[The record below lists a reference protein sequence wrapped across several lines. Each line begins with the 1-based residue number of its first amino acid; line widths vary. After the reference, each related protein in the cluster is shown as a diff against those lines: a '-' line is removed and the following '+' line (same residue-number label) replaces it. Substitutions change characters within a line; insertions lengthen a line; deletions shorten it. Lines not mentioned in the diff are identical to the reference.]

1 MVGVLTK
8 IAMPVCNILAGALV
22 GIMVVSN
29 PARSADPGTWPV
41 HGKLLG
47 KNGNKSEDMSG
58 IACARPQGFPHD
70 CLVIDDN
77 VQAAQFVTL
86 KDGEIIAGETI
97 RLIDNNFNGKDL
109 ELDGEGVAYAGGF
122 YYVIGSHGYP
132 RDSEHRLDPERD
144 ADKITA
150 RIAASSQIVRF
161 RSDGSSATSSVERT
175 AKLHP
180 IIAQVSALSPHL
192 DRRLDENGVT
202 IEGIAVRSGRILAGF
217 RGPSLDNGRAAVLSV
232 PIDSVFGNE
241 APVDK
246 RLFEL
251 PLGEGRGVRDLA
263 VFNDGVLVLA
273 GPTASGPGPY
283 AIYWWNGESEDVK
296 LLKDLADVVGA
307 NRERKAEGLL
317 PLDESASGLRVLILF
332 DSEKEGAPVAVMIP
346 RP

>member
-8 IAMPVCNILAGALV
+8 IAMPVCNILAAALV
-22 GIMVVSN
+22 GMMVVSN

-58 IACARPQGFPHD
+58 IACARPQGFPRD

-122 YYVIGSHGYP
+122 YYVIVSHGYP
-132 RDSEHRLDPERD
+132 RDSEHRLDLERD

-180 IIAQVSALSPHL
+180 IIAQVSALSPYL
-192 DRRLDENGVT
+192 DRRLDEDGVT

-232 PIDSVFGNE
+232 AIDSVFGNE
-241 APVDK
+241 APLTNAFSSCPSAK
-246 RLFEL
+246 AGASAILQYSMMASLCLRARL
-251 PLGEGRGVRDLA
+251 RA
-263 VFNDGVLVLA
+263 VPAPMPSIG
-273 GPTASGPGPY
+273 GTAR
-283 AIYWWNGESEDVK
+283 AK
-296 LLKDLADVVGA
+296 
-307 NRERKAEGLL
+307 
-317 PLDESASGLRVLILF
+317 
-332 DSEKEGAPVAVMIP
+332 M
-346 RP
+346 

>member
-8 IAMPVCNILAGALV
+8 IAMPVCNILAAALV

-41 HGKLLG
+41 YGKLLG
-47 KNGNKSEDMSG
+47 KNGNRSEDMSG
-58 IACARPQGFPHD
+58 IACARPQGFPRE

-86 KDGEIIAGETI
+86 KDWEIIVGETI
-97 RLIDNNFNGKDL
+97 RLIDNSFNGKDL

-132 RDSEHRLDPERD
+132 RDSEHRLDAEGD

-161 RSDGSSATSSVERT
+161 RSDGSSAASSVERT

-180 IIAQVSALSPHL
+180 IIAQVSALSPYL

-232 PIDSVFGNE
+232 AIDSVFGNE
-241 APVDK
+241 AAADK
-246 RLFEL
+246 HLFEL
-251 PLGEGRGVRDLA
+251 PLGEGRASAISQYSMMVSLCLRARLPA
-263 VFNDGVLVLA
+263 VPAPMPSIG
-273 GPTASGPGPY
+273 GTAR
-283 AIYWWNGESEDVK
+283 AK
-296 LLKDLADVVGA
+296 
-307 NRERKAEGLL
+307 
-317 PLDESASGLRVLILF
+317 
-332 DSEKEGAPVAVMIP
+332 M
-346 RP
+346 